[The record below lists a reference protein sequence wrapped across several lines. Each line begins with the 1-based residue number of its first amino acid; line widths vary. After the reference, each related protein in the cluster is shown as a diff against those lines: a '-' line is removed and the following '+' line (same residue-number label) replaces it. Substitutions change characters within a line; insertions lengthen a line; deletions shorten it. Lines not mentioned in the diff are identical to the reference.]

1 MNPLD
6 YSTITLCIGII
17 TCVIGVSTFVSG
29 RMTKAERSGSME
41 TKIDQALRGIEDLK
55 NQLRSSETN
64 RHNTDLMVRSHD
76 EQIRTL
82 FRQHSELLAHISQSD
97 KTNEVL
103 AEILHFMKDHHS
115 A

>member
-1 MNPLD
+1 MD
-6 YSTITLCIGII
+6 SSTITLCIGII

-41 TKIDQALRGIEDLK
+41 TKIDQALKGIEDLK
-55 NQLRSSETN
+55 TQLRSSESN

-76 EQIRTL
+76 EQIRTI
-82 FRQHSELLAHISQSD
+82 FRQYAELQNHLAQSD
-97 KTNEVL
+97 KTNEIL
-103 AEILHFMKDHHS
+103 LEMLHFMKEHHS